1 MKKANIVLIVLAAMA
16 TAGCGV
22 SAAPWKD
29 PMIKPGAV
37 PLADQVQKL
46 TDVQI
51 CQKLGQAQGKH
62 DKAAYNVYSDELGRR
77 EKAKIF
83 TLDQGQ
89 CTGLAITEINKYQ
102 K

>member
-1 MKKANIVLIVLAAMA
+1 MKLTFNKVFPVLAVVAVCEMF
-16 TAGCGV
+16 AG
-22 SAAPWKD
+22 AA
-29 PMIKPGAV
+29 
-37 PLADQVQKL
+37 LAKQQEAAQKL